1 MELKNDGPLTLDS
14 ALAREVFT
22 QIHILLSG
30 IRDISLTMT
39 KEQSSDNQRINAG
52 RIFAFA
58 QETHWKFQDLTL
70 LKPTLGEFS
79 PSPPDQTT
87 TVFNETLDDDKRRG
101 LQNTELGRQLLQD
114 CPDLLQLI
122 LCYRELN
129 EIILVVSRLLTL
141 LSLLQEHGTEIT
153 FTSSTKVGEDYN
165 SIWLKIDCKNEDL
178 LNIQENLLF
187 TKPLPFQERGNWH
200 VHCISG
206 LEFAIARSMLKRIG
220 GDFMLEKEDGHLMLT
235 LEIPS
240 LKEGK
245 PDLLSSLFPK
255 DFPPDTKEGKEQ

>member
-1 MELKNDGPLTLDS
+1 MEQKNDEPLTLDS

-39 KEQSSDNQRINAG
+39 KEQPSDIQRKNAE
-52 RIFAFA
+52 RIFAFT

-87 TVFNETLDDDKRRG
+87 TVFNETLDDDGRRG
-101 LQNTELGRQLLQD
+101 LQNSELGKQLLQD
-114 CPDLLQLI
+114 CPDLLQLT
-122 LCYRELN
+122 LCYRELHDVMRV
-129 EIILVVSRLLTL
+129 ISRLLTL
-141 LSLLQEHGTEIT
+141 LSLLQEHGSTIT
-153 FTSSTKVGEDYN
+153 FASSTEVGEKYN
-165 SIWLKIDCKNEDL
+165 SIHLKLVCEN
-178 LNIQENLLF
+178 ENLLYIKDNLF
-187 TKPLPFQERGNWH
+187 FPIPIPYQSPCKWH
-200 VHCISG
+200 CHYISG
-206 LEFAIARSMLKRIG
+206 LEFAIAKSMLKRIG
-220 GDFMLEKEDGHLMLT
+220 GDFMVEKEDGHLVLT

-245 PDLLSSLFPK
+245 PDLLSSIFPK
-255 DFPPDTKEGKEQ
+255 DFLPDTETNG

>member
-1 MELKNDGPLTLDS
+1 MEQNNDEPLTLDS
-14 ALAREVFT
+14 ALAREILT
-22 QIHILLSG
+22 HIHILLSG

-39 KEQSSDNQRINAG
+39 KEQSSAIQRKNAE
-52 RIFAFA
+52 RIFVFT

-70 LKPTLGEFS
+70 LKPTLGEFF

-87 TVFNETLDDDKRRG
+87 TVLNETLDDDERRG

-114 CPDLLQLI
+114 CPDLLHLT
-122 LCYRELN
+122 LCYRELHDV
-129 EIILVVSRLLTL
+129 ILVFGRLLTL
-141 LSLLQEHGTEIT
+141 LSLLQEHGSSIT
-153 FTSSTKVGEDYN
+153 FTSSTKVGEKYN
-165 SIWLKIDCKNEDL
+165 SIRIKLVCEN
-178 LNIQENLLF
+178 ENLLSIKDNLLF
-187 TKPLPFQERGNWH
+187 PIPVPYQSPGKWH
-200 VHCISG
+200 CHYISG

-220 GDFMLEKEDGHLMLT
+220 GDFMVEKEDGHLMLT

-255 DFPPDTKEGKEQ
+255 DFPPDIETNG